1 MIEVVKEN
9 NTGKVSKEAVA
20 EMRETLSQ
28 IDGMGDALDAISALI
43 EVDDAQFELLSPGI
57 LDSFLRSLNTANVRL
72 MLAQAVNANGLTA
85 EKIQENFIQLTN
97 EIDKLTE
104 LSTPKRDFLKR
115 MIRGINTAIS
125 ETEGISKRYI
135 QVPFVKCHPDARMPE
150 YAHPDVSGMD
160 VFALDD
166 YTIHPGETKLIPTGI
181 KMAVPNGYEI
191 QVRPKSGRALK
202 TKMRIAN
209 APGTVDASYRGEL
222 CVIIDNIEPPIK
234 DITYDFDD
242 NGHPIITSILRGSDM
257 IIGKGEKFAQLVL
270 MEVPKA
276 VLFQVESLD
285 DTERAEGGFG
295 SSSIYSR
302 EDKRYGT
309 DLS

>member
-1 MIEVVKEN
+1 MIEVLKEN
-9 NTGKVSKEAVA
+9 NTEKVSKETVA

-57 LDSFLRSLNTANVRL
+57 LDSFLRSLNTANIRL
-72 MLAQAVNANGLTA
+72 MLAQTVNANGLTA

-115 MIRGINTAIS
+115 MIRGVSTAIS

-150 YAHPDVSGMD
+150 YAHTDDSGMD

-202 TKMRIAN
+202 SKMRIAN

-295 SSSIYSR
+295 SSGL
-302 EDKRYGT
+302 K
-309 DLS
+309 

>member
-9 NTGKVSKEAVA
+9 NTEKVSKETVA

-28 IDGMGDALDAISALI
+28 IDGMGDALDAISALV

-72 MLAQAVNANGLTA
+72 MLAQAVNANGITA

-97 EIDKLTE
+97 EIDKIIE

-115 MIRGINTAIS
+115 MVRGVSTAIS

-135 QVPFVKCHPDARMPE
+135 QIPFVKCHPDARMPE
-150 YAHPDVSGMD
+150 YAHSDDSGMD
-160 VFALDD
+160 VFALDN
-166 YTIHPGETKLIPTGI
+166 YTIYPGETKLIPTGI

-202 TKMRIAN
+202 SKMRIAN

-276 VLFQVESLD
+276 VLFQVENLD

-295 SSSIYSR
+295 SSGL
-302 EDKRYGT
+302 K
-309 DLS
+309 